1 MKKFK
6 MTAKGDRATSPSP
19 ANLPPPADYSVHYVG
34 SMEIESAAPS
44 SELLDN
50 ALEKFRRRQRKLN
63 RKEVSAPHLRKFSEQ
78 EEGSSG
84 DSVEVL
90 DPLKSAAVSNS
101 PNVSNVA
108 KESAAIS
115 SAVKTTSTTTS
126 SKVSRPGPVEVTL
139 ANSENSPEA
148 DSQSISSQSIQ
159 SLTDRQMH
167 MTREDSCDVAITL
180 TRATPDRGGG
190 GLGNDTR
197 EGTKEGAGEREGE
210 VGKEDVDSGGMETF
224 VQNLQ
229 RGSKGTEN
237 EEPFLQYIIEP
248 PSPTVSTPGGSE
260 AASSLGPAIEVLY
273 HSDADENLSD
283 SHTTGSASS
292 TSCTTPDPLLG
303 DSTPTDSLTP
313 THSNPTMFQRQNLKL
328 KLLKQQDDRPTSCPP
343 LEPDYATEEVSI
355 PFGEEEEEEGKLL
368 KTGEEEGEMDGERKA
383 NREREYSEGEIVSSP
398 IRPSASDDN
407 IMSRVVGSVGSRVE
421 GKKQR
426 RKIMGRSRSFERPR
440 TQQHKGRVAQKGVEE
455 TDVGF
460 DTLPELKNL
469 QKSPEFLALGDRS
482 HSGGR
487 KWGGRGRAV
496 RLVISPAMVQ
506 VIESKYSAVILKRT
520 IRSIACCAQVHTV
533 MCIHVSCFMPVENRK
548 YLHDCITCTSTC
560 TCSIRVHLHVHACL
574 K

>member
-1 MKKFK
+1 MMKKFK
-6 MTAKGDRATSPSP
+6 MNAKGNRATSPSP

-34 SMEIESAAPS
+34 STEIESAAPS

-115 SAVKTTSTTTS
+115 SAVETTSTTTS
-126 SKVSRPGPVEVTL
+126 SEVSRPVPVEVTL

-180 TRATPDRGGG
+180 TRPTPDRGG
-190 GLGNDTR
+190 LSNDTR
-197 EGTKEGAGEREGE
+197 EETKEGAGVREGE
-210 VGKEDVDSGGMETF
+210 VGKEDVDSGGMETSI
-224 VQNLQ
+224 QNLQ

-237 EEPFLQYIIEP
+237 EEPFLRYIIEP
-248 PSPTVSTPGGSE
+248 PSPTVSTPGGSD

-303 DSTPTDSLTP
+303 DTTPTDSLTT
-313 THSNPTMFQRQNLKL
+313 THSNPTMLQRQNLQL
-328 KLLKQQDDRPTSCPP
+328 KLLEGEQQDDRPTSCPP
-343 LEPDYATEEVSI
+343 LEPDYVTEEVSI

-368 KTGEEEGEMDGERKA
+368 KTGEEEGEMEWEREA

-407 IMSRVVGSVGSRVE
+407 IRSRVVGLERSRVE
-421 GKKQR
+421 GKKQWR
-426 RKIMGRSRSFERPR
+426 RIVGRSRSFEQPR
-440 TQQHKGRVAQKGVEE
+440 TQQYKGRVAQKGGKGVEE

-469 QKSPEFLALGDRS
+469 QKSPEFLALGGRS

-506 VIESKYSAVILKRT
+506 VIEAQYSAVILKRP

-533 MCIHVSCFMPVENRK
+533 MCTCILFHASRK
-548 YLHDCITCTSTC
+548 QEVPT
-560 TCSIRVHLHVHACL
+560 
-574 K
+574 